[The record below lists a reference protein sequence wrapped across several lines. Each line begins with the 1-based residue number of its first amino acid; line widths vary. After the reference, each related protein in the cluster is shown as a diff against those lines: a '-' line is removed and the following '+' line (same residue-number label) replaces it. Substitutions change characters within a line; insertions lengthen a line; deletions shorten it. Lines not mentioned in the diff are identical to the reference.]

1 MSTLLHSNLD
11 GTAAPQLY
19 ATPRR
24 GVALKDCWFYH
35 TLDLPGH
42 GTVAGLWD
50 LRDGMDD
57 YVGRLDYHG
66 KRVLEFGTASGAVTF
81 ALERRGAEV
90 VSFDLAPG
98 MASDL
103 IPLASVLDLAVRS
116 NRQQTQLERLR
127 NSFWLAHELLQSRAR
142 MVYGSIYQV
151 PAAVGPVDVCMY
163 GAILL
168 HLRDPVLALANGA
181 RLAREAIVVT
191 DRMPGPW
198 TPFLAPAGASLWQR
212 ARRKAAYVWLRI
224 LRRLTP
230 MVDHSPQ
237 MVLLAD
243 PANSK
248 NLDTWW
254 ALSPALVKQILAV
267 LGFQRATSYVHRQL
281 CQGRPTTMFTVVAQR
296 TRPMPDCWKD
306 GFLGRWRV

>member
-1 MSTLLHSNLD
+1 
-11 GTAAPQLY
+11 
-19 ATPRR
+19 
-24 GVALKDCWFYH
+24 LKDCWFYH
-35 TLDLPGH
+35 ALDLPGH

-57 YVGRLDYHG
+57 YAGRLDYHG

-81 ALERRGAEV
+81 ALEKRGAEV

-98 MASDL
+98 MTNDL
-103 IPLASVLDLAVRS
+103 IPLASVPDLALR
-116 NRQQTQLERLR
+116 RRRHQAQLERLR

-142 MVYGSIYQV
+142 VVYGSIYDV
-151 PAAVGPVDVCMY
+151 PAAIGPVDVCMY

-191 DRMPGPW
+191 DRMPVPW
-198 TPFLAPAGASLWQR
+198 TPFLAPEGASLWQR
-212 ARRKAAYVWLRI
+212 ARRKAAHWWLHV
-224 LRRLTP
+224 LGWLTP
-230 MVDHSPQ
+230 MVDRSPQ

-243 PANSK
+243 PGNSK

-254 ALSPALVKQILAV
+254 SLSPALVKQILAV

-281 CQGRPTTMFTVVAQR
+281 CQGRRTTMFTVVAQR
-296 TRPMPDCWKD
+296 TRPMPDLLKD
-306 GFLGRWRV
+306 GFNWLWRV